1 MNDLCKP
8 YGLLGTARSIPLI
21 SIGERLLAA
30 TAIKIELPPSQH
42 RIAVGR
48 KNALEKHLE
57 RDGSPLKG
65 LIQIFYQQGSMAIG
79 ATIKA
84 KYRDEGFDIDIVVEM
99 MVEPSIQPDYA
110 LDLLYIAVRG
120 EPGSRYFDF
129 TQRQT
134 RCVTVHY
141 ADGMH
146 LDLTPAILLDEHDPR
161 FSSIFHSKPEE
172 PRSSDQRIP
181 TNSYAFAD
189 EYNQRCPV
197 DHLFAEEYKRLVLE
211 ADPFSF
217 QVLAEADSVPVPQHS
232 TEVGGKSAVTV
243 ALQLLKRNRN
253 IRYYSRQGR
262 IPPSVM
268 LACLTLEVAE
278 PGRTIG
284 ESLRVIASHI
294 LGKMEQAK
302 ALGQLIRV
310 VNPRCVSDCFT
321 DRWPENFKAQDIY
334 INDLRLFVTQLERFL
349 DESQP
354 LQKRVKALEAMFG
367 ESPTREVVK
376 EFTEEIG
383 QTVQS
388 GNHGHTASGSVLPV
402 ASALPSAHRKARPN
416 TFFGTPW
423 PENQNR

>member
-1 MNDLCKP
+1 MNDLYKP
-8 YGLLGTARSIPLI
+8 YELLGAGRPIPMF

-42 RIAVGR
+42 RLAIER
-48 KNALEKHLE
+48 KKALEKHLE
-57 RDGSPLKG
+57 RDSSPLTG
-65 LIQIFYQQGSMAIG
+65 LIRIFYQQGSMAIG

-84 KYRDEGFDIDIVVEM
+84 KYRDEGFDIDIIVEM
-99 MVEPSIQPDYA
+99 MVEPSAKPDHI
-110 LDLLYIAVRG
+110 LSLLFTAVRG
-120 EPGSRYFDF
+120 EPGSRYFDC

-146 LDLTPAILLDEHDPR
+146 LDLTPAILIDEHDPR

-189 EYNQRCPV
+189 EYNQKCPV
-197 DHLFAEEYKRLVLE
+197 DHLFAEEYKRHVLA
-211 ADPFSF
+211 ADPFSY

-232 TEVGGKSAVTV
+232 TDVGGKSAVTV
-243 ALQLLKRNRN
+243 ALQLIKRNRN
-253 IRYYSRQGR
+253 IRYYTRQGR

-268 LACLTLEVAE
+268 LACLALEVAE
-278 PGRTIG
+278 PGRSIG
-284 ESLRVIASHI
+284 ENLRVIVSHI

-302 ALGQLIRV
+302 ALGQHIYV
-310 VNPRCVSDCFT
+310 VNPRCASDCFT
-321 DRWPENFKAQDIY
+321 DRWPENSEAQDIY
-334 INDLRLFVTQLERFL
+334 INDLRIFVTQLEKFL

-354 LQKRVKALEAMFG
+354 LQERVKALEAMFG

-376 EFTEEIG
+376 EFAEEIG

-388 GNHGHTASGSVLPV
+388 GNHGYAASGSVLPV
-402 ASALPSAHRKARPN
+402 ASVLPSAQRKARPN